1 LRRLTTA
8 SSRFFLP
15 AVPVEQEFP
24 MSIRP
29 LAAPP
34 LSDAYYMQLARAAD
48 RLFLYFGLILGLAS
62 LALALWSGRWLPLF
76 VATVPAL
83 VLMAVQIKLAPGSLR
98 SRITV
103 ALMSMV
109 LVAATIEQANGLLEM
124 HFGVFVVIA
133 LLLYY
138 RDWIPVV
145 VAATAITVHHLAF
158 YWMQARGLPVHAFAA
173 GGSAGTVALHA
184 LYVLVETAF
193 ISAMAVQ
200 LRRQVLILGA
210 SPAQLQTMV
219 DAIASGDHHTDV
231 GGARFAPGTLA
242 EGVLRMR
249 NQLGERHRQEDALNR
264 ENTQIRAS
272 LDASRTGMMI
282 ADNEHIIRYVNR
294 SVVALLRN
302 QQDTLRKAFP
312 DFNVDTLIGSSIHR
326 FHANPARIRGMLD
339 QLKKVHNG
347 QITIGPVHFS
357 QVVTPV
363 FNADGSRSG
372 FAVEWH
378 DRTQELQLEN
388 SVANIV
394 AAASAGALDQ
404 RLQSVSEA
412 GFIQTLTTGINQLLE
427 VVATTTG
434 ELRAMLSALA
444 AGDLD
449 HRVQGD
455 YAGDFEAMK
464 VDANLTAER
473 LTGIVGQIKQCS
485 LAINSAARELA
496 AGNDDLSQRTEQ
508 QAANLEET
516 AASMEELTSTVRE
529 NAASARHAN
538 QLAVGA
544 ADVAARGGD
553 VVGQV
558 VSTMRAIE
566 LASKRIAEIIGV
578 IDGIAFQT
586 NILALNAAV
595 EAARAGEQGR
605 GFAVVAS
612 EVRSLAQRS
621 ATAAREIKELI
632 VDSMGKVDDGAAL
645 VAQAGSTMS
654 EIVGSVQQVSDI
666 VARIAAASQE
676 QSVGIEQVNH
686 TVVQMDETTQQN
698 AALVEEASAAA
709 RSMEQQADALTEA
722 VSVFRYSAAV
732 GAEGVRRVG

>member
-1 LRRLTTA
+1 MSTRRHTT
-8 SSRFFLP
+8 L
-15 AVPVEQEFP
+15 Q
-24 MSIRP
+24 
-29 LAAPP
+29 PP
-34 LSDAYYMQLARAAD
+34 DAYYTQLACAAD

-62 LALALWSGRWLPLF
+62 LTLAVWSDQWLPFYAVSVPVLALM
-76 VATVPAL
+76 TVQ
-83 VLMAVQIKLAPGSLR
+83 VKLAEGSLR
-98 SRITV
+98 SRVTV
-103 ALMSMV
+103 ALALMA
-109 LVAATIEQANGLLEM
+109 LVAATIQQAGGAAEA
-124 HFGVFVVIA
+124 HFGVFVVLA

-138 RDWIPVV
+138 RDWVPVV
-145 VAATAITVHHLAF
+145 VAAAAISVHHLVF
-158 YWMQARGLPVHAFAA
+158 HWLQARGLPVRAFAQ
-173 GGSAGTVALHA
+173 GSGFDMVLLHI
-184 LYVLVETAF
+184 LYVVVEAAF
-193 ISAMAVQ
+193 ISMMAVQ
-200 LRRQVLILGA
+200 LQRQVLALGA
-210 SPAQLQTMV
+210 APARLRTML
-219 DAIASGDHHTDV
+219 DAIANGEESDALSDV
-231 GGARFAPGTLA
+231 HRIAAGTLA
-242 EGVLRMR
+242 DSVLQMR
-249 NQLGERHRQEDALNR
+249 AKLAQRQQQDAALHH
-264 ENTQIRAS
+264 ENSQIRAS

-302 QQDTLRKAFP
+302 QQDSLREAFP
-312 DFNVDTLIGSSIHR
+312 DFNVDTLVGSSIHR

-378 DRTQELQLEN
+378 DRTQELALEN
-388 SVANIV
+388 SVAGIV

-404 RLQSVSEA
+404 RLQAVSEA
-412 GFIQTLTTGINQLLE
+412 GFIQALTTGINQLLE

-434 ELRAMLSALA
+434 ELRTMLSALA

-464 VDANLTAER
+464 IDANLTAER

-485 LAINSAARELA
+485 LAINTAAHELS

-516 AASMEELTSTVRE
+516 AASMEELTATVRE
-529 NAASARHAN
+529 NAASARQAN
-538 QLAVGA
+538 QLAMGA

-558 VSTMRAIE
+558 VSTMHAIE
-566 LASKRIAEIIGV
+566 LSSKRIAEIIGV

-632 VDSMGKVDDGAAL
+632 GDSMGKVDDGAAL

-676 QSVGIEQVNH
+676 QSAGIEQVNH

-709 RSMEQQADALTEA
+709 RSMEEQASALAEA
-722 VSVFRYSAAV
+722 VSVFRYSA
-732 GAEGVRRVG
+732 GGEAEVMRRAG

>member
-1 LRRLTTA
+1 MSTRPHATT
-8 SSRFFLP
+8 
-15 AVPVEQEFP
+15 
-24 MSIRP
+24 
-29 LAAPP
+29 PP
-34 LSDAYYMQLARAAD
+34 PDAYYTQLACAAD

-62 LALALWSGRWLPLF
+62 LALALWSGQWLPFYAVSLPSL
-76 VATVPAL
+76 A
-83 VLMAVQIKLAPGSLR
+83 LMAVQIKLAPGSLL
-98 SRITV
+98 SRVTV
-103 ALMSMV
+103 ALVLMA
-109 LVAATIEQANGLLEM
+109 LVAATIQQANGLVEM

-145 VAATAITVHHLAF
+145 VAAAAISVHHLAF
-158 YWMQARGLPVHAFAA
+158 YWLQSRGLPVRAFAA
-173 GGSAGTVALHA
+173 GSGFNIVLLHA
-184 LYVLVETAF
+184 LYVVVETAF

-200 LRRQVLILGA
+200 LRRQVLTLGA
-210 SPAQLQTMV
+210 APTRLRAMV
-219 DAIASGDHHTDV
+219 DAIASGENSDAIGTD
-231 GGARFAPGTLA
+231 GSFAAGTLA
-242 EGVLRMR
+242 DGVLRMR
-249 NQLGERHRQEDALNR
+249 TQLEQKQQQEAALHH
-264 ENTQIRAS
+264 ENIQIRAS

-312 DFNVDTLIGSSIHR
+312 DFNVDTLVGSSIHR

-339 QLKKVHNG
+339 QLRKVHNG

-378 DRTQELQLEN
+378 DRTQELALEN
-388 SVANIV
+388 SVAGIV

-404 RLQSVSEA
+404 RLQAVSEA

-434 ELRAMLSALA
+434 ELRTMLSALA

-464 VDANLTAER
+464 IDANLTAER

-485 LAINSAARELA
+485 LAINTAAHELA
-496 AGNDDLSQRTEQ
+496 AGNDDLSRRTEQ

-516 AASMEELTSTVRE
+516 AASMEELTATVRE
-529 NAASARHAN
+529 NAASARQAN
-538 QLAVGA
+538 QLAMGA

-558 VSTMRAIE
+558 VSTMHAIE
-566 LASKRIAEIIGV
+566 LSSKRIAEIIGV

-632 VDSMGKVDDGAAL
+632 GDSMGKVEDGAAL

-676 QSVGIEQVNH
+676 QSAGIEQVNH

-709 RSMEQQADALTEA
+709 RSMEEQASALAEA
-722 VSVFRYSAAV
+722 VSVFRYSTGGTEV
-732 GAEGVRRVG
+732 MRRAG

>member
-1 LRRLTTA
+1 
-8 SSRFFLP
+8 
-15 AVPVEQEFP
+15 
-24 MSIRP
+24 MSIRRHTT
-29 LAAPP
+29 LQPP
-34 LSDAYYMQLARAAD
+34 DAYYTQLACAAD

-62 LALALWSGRWLPLF
+62 LTLAVWSDQWLPLL
-76 VATVPAL
+76 VVSVPAL
-83 VLMAVQIKLAPGSLR
+83 VVMAVQIKLAPGSLR

-103 ALMSMV
+103 ALALMA
-109 LVAATIEQANGLLEM
+109 LVAATIQQAGGAAEA
-124 HFGVFVVIA
+124 HFGVFVVLA
-133 LLLYY
+133 LLMYY
-138 RDWIPVV
+138 RDWVPVV
-145 VAATAITVHHLAF
+145 VAAAAISVHHLVF
-158 YWMQARGLPVHAFAA
+158 HWLQARGLPVRAFAQ
-173 GGSAGTVALHA
+173 GSGFDMVMLHI
-184 LYVLVETAF
+184 LYVVVEAAF
-193 ISAMAVQ
+193 ISVMAVQ
-200 LRRQVLILGA
+200 LHRQVLALGA
-210 SPAQLQTMV
+210 APARLRTML
-219 DAIASGDHHTDV
+219 DAIANGEESDAIGDVHRV
-231 GGARFAPGTLA
+231 AAGTLA
-242 EGVLRMR
+242 DSVLQMR
-249 NQLGERHRQEDALNR
+249 AKLAQRQQQDAALHH
-264 ENTQIRAS
+264 ENSQIRAS

-302 QQDTLRKAFP
+302 QQETLRKAFP
-312 DFNVDTLIGSSIHR
+312 DFNVDTLVGSSIHR
-326 FHANPARIRGMLD
+326 FHANPERIRGMLD
-339 QLKKVHNG
+339 QLQKVHNG
-347 QITIGPVHFS
+347 QIRIGPVHFS

-363 FNADGSRSG
+363 FNTDGSRSG

-378 DRTQELQLEN
+378 DRTQELLLEN
-388 SVANIV
+388 SVADIV

-404 RLQSVSEA
+404 RLQSVGEA

-434 ELRAMLSALA
+434 ELRTMLSALA

-464 VDANLTAER
+464 IDANLTAER

-485 LAINSAARELA
+485 LAINSAAHELA
-496 AGNDDLSQRTEQ
+496 AGNDDLSRRTEQ

-529 NAASARHAN
+529 NAASARQAN

-558 VSTMRAIE
+558 VATMRAIE
-566 LASKRIAEIIGV
+566 LSSKRIAEIIGV

-595 EAARAGEQGR
+595 EAARAGDQGR

-632 VDSMGKVDDGAAL
+632 GDSMSKVDDGAAL
-645 VAQAGSTMS
+645 VAQAGSTMG
-654 EIVGSVQQVSDI
+654 EIVDSVQQVSDI
-666 VARIAAASQE
+666 VARIALASQE

-709 RSMEQQADALTEA
+709 RSMEQQASALAEA
-722 VSVFRYSAAV
+722 VSVFRYSAGG
-732 GAEGVRRVG
+732 GAELIRRVG

>member
-1 LRRLTTA
+1 MSARPHATT
-8 SSRFFLP
+8 
-15 AVPVEQEFP
+15 
-24 MSIRP
+24 
-29 LAAPP
+29 PP
-34 LSDAYYMQLARAAD
+34 PDAYYTQLACAAD

-62 LALALWSGRWLPLF
+62 LALALWSGQWLPFFAISLPSL
-76 VATVPAL
+76 A
-83 VLMAVQIKLAPGSLR
+83 LMAVQIKLASGSLL
-98 SRITV
+98 SRVTV
-103 ALMSMV
+103 ALVLMA
-109 LVAATIEQANGLLEM
+109 LVAATIQQANGLVEM

-145 VAATAITVHHLAF
+145 VAAAAISVHHLAF
-158 YWMQARGLPVHAFAA
+158 YWLQTRGLPVRAFAA
-173 GGSAGTVALHA
+173 GSGFGIVLLHA
-184 LYVLVETAF
+184 LYVVVETAF

-200 LRRQVLILGA
+200 LRRQVLTLGA
-210 SPAQLQTMV
+210 APARLRAMV
-219 DAIASGDHHTDV
+219 DAIASGEDSDAIGDDHRV
-231 GGARFAPGTLA
+231 APGSLA
-242 EGVLRMR
+242 DGVLRMR
-249 NQLGERHRQEDALNR
+249 HQLAQRHQQETALHH

-302 QQDTLRKAFP
+302 QQETLRKAFP

-339 QLKKVHNG
+339 QLQKPHNG
-347 QITIGPVHFS
+347 QIRIGPVHFS

-363 FNADGSRSG
+363 FNADGSRNG

-378 DRTQELQLEN
+378 DRTQELLLEN
-388 SVANIV
+388 SVADIV

-404 RLQSVSEA
+404 RLQTVAET

-449 HRVQGD
+449 HRVRGD

-464 VDANLTAER
+464 IDANLTAER

-485 LAINSAARELA
+485 LAINSAAHELA
-496 AGNDDLSQRTEQ
+496 AGNDDLSRRTEQ

-558 VSTMRAIE
+558 VATMQAIE
-566 LASKRIAEIIGV
+566 LSSKRIAEIIGV

-605 GFAVVAS
+605 GVAVVAS

-645 VAQAGSTMS
+645 VAQAGSTMN

-676 QSVGIEQVNH
+676 QSAGIEQVNH

-698 AALVEEASAAA
+698 AAQVEEASAAA
-709 RSMEQQADALTEA
+709 RSMEAQADALAEA
-722 VSVFRYSAAV
+722 VSVFRYSAEVEAEV
-732 GAEGVRRVG
+732 GVTRRAG

>member
-1 LRRLTTA
+1 
-8 SSRFFLP
+8 
-15 AVPVEQEFP
+15 
-24 MSIRP
+24 MSTRP
-29 LAAPP
+29 HATPP
-34 LSDAYYMQLARAAD
+34 TSDAYYTQLACVAD

-62 LALALWSGRWLPLF
+62 LALALWSDRWLPLL
-76 VATVPAL
+76 VVTVPAL
-83 VLMAVQIKLAPGSLR
+83 ALMAVQIKLAAGSLR
-98 SRITV
+98 SRVTV
-103 ALMSMV
+103 ALMLMA
-109 LVAATIEQANGLLEM
+109 LVAATIEQANGMVEM

-145 VAATAITVHHLAF
+145 VATVAISAHHLAF
-158 YWMQARGLPVHAFAA
+158 YWMQASGLPVHAFAA
-173 GGSAGTVALHA
+173 GSSLGMVLLHA
-184 LYVLVETAF
+184 VYVLVEAAF
-193 ISAMAVQ
+193 ICAMAVQ

-210 SPAQLQTMV
+210 PPAQLRAMV
-219 DAIASGDHHTDV
+219 DAIASGDNNPSDI
-231 GGARFAPGTLA
+231 GQARFAPGTLA
-242 EGVLRMR
+242 DGVLRMR
-249 NQLGERHRQEDALNR
+249 NQLGERHRQEEALHH

-473 LTGIVGQIKQCS
+473 LTGIVSQIKQCS
-485 LAINSAARELA
+485 LAINTAARELA

-544 ADVAARGGD
+544 ADVAVRGGD

-566 LASKRIAEIIGV
+566 LSSKRIAEIIGV

-676 QSVGIEQVNH
+676 QSVGIEQVN
-686 TVVQMDETTQQN
+686 
-698 AALVEEASAAA
+698 
-709 RSMEQQADALTEA
+709 
-722 VSVFRYSAAV
+722 
-732 GAEGVRRVG
+732 

>member
-1 LRRLTTA
+1 MSTRRHTT
-8 SSRFFLP
+8 L
-15 AVPVEQEFP
+15 Q
-24 MSIRP
+24 
-29 LAAPP
+29 PP
-34 LSDAYYMQLARAAD
+34 DAYYTQLACAAD

-62 LALALWSGRWLPLF
+62 LTLAVWSGQWLPLL
-76 VATVPAL
+76 VVSVPAL
-83 VLMAVQIKLAPGSLR
+83 VVMAVQIKLAPGSLR
-98 SRITV
+98 SRVAV
-103 ALMSMV
+103 ALALIA
-109 LVAATIEQANGLLEM
+109 LVAATIQQAGGAAQA
-124 HFGVFVVIA
+124 HFGVFVVLA

-138 RDWIPVV
+138 RDWVPVV
-145 VAATAITVHHLAF
+145 VAAAAISVHHLVF
-158 YWMQARGLPVHAFAA
+158 HWLQARGLPVRAFAQ
-173 GGSAGTVALHA
+173 GSGFDMVMLHI
-184 LYVLVETAF
+184 LYVVVEAAF
-193 ISAMAVQ
+193 ISVMAVQ
-200 LRRQVLILGA
+200 LHRQVLALGA
-210 SPAQLQTMV
+210 APARLRTML
-219 DAIASGDHHTDV
+219 DAIANGEESDAIGDVHRVAAGSLADSVLQMRAKLAQRQQQDAALHH
-231 GGARFAPGTLA
+231 
-242 EGVLRMR
+242 
-249 NQLGERHRQEDALNR
+249 
-264 ENTQIRAS
+264 ENSQIRAS

-302 QQDTLRKAFP
+302 QQETLRKAFP
-312 DFNVDTLIGSSIHR
+312 DFNVDTLVGSSIHR
-326 FHANPARIRGMLD
+326 FHANPERIRGMLD
-339 QLKKVHNG
+339 QLQKVHNG
-347 QITIGPVHFS
+347 QIRIGPVHFS

-378 DRTQELQLEN
+378 DRTQELLLEN

-434 ELRAMLSALA
+434 ELRTMLSALA

-464 VDANLTAER
+464 IDANLTAER

-485 LAINSAARELA
+485 LAINSAAHELA
-496 AGNDDLSQRTEQ
+496 AGNDDLSRRTEQ

-529 NAASARHAN
+529 NAASARQAN

-558 VSTMRAIE
+558 VATMRAIE
-566 LASKRIAEIIGV
+566 LSSKRIAEIIGV

-595 EAARAGEQGR
+595 EAARAGDQGR

-632 VDSMGKVDDGAAL
+632 GDSMSKVDDGAAL
-645 VAQAGSTMS
+645 VAQAGSTMG
-654 EIVGSVQQVSDI
+654 EIVDSVQQVSDI
-666 VARIAAASQE
+666 VARIALASQE

-709 RSMEQQADALTEA
+709 RSMEQQANALAEA
-722 VSVFRYSAAV
+722 VSVFRYSAGG
-732 GAEGVRRVG
+732 GAEVIRRVG

>member
-1 LRRLTTA
+1 MSTRRHTT
-8 SSRFFLP
+8 L
-15 AVPVEQEFP
+15 Q
-24 MSIRP
+24 
-29 LAAPP
+29 PP
-34 LSDAYYMQLARAAD
+34 DAYYTQLACAAD

-62 LALALWSGRWLPLF
+62 LTLAVWSGQWLPLLA
-76 VATVPAL
+76 VSVPAL
-83 VLMAVQIKLAPGSLR
+83 VVMAVQIKLAPGSLR
-98 SRITV
+98 SRVTV
-103 ALMSMV
+103 ALALMA
-109 LVAATIEQANGLLEM
+109 LVAATIQQAGGAAQA
-124 HFGVFVVIA
+124 HFGVFVVLA

-138 RDWIPVV
+138 RDWVPVV
-145 VAATAITVHHLAF
+145 VAAAAISVHHLVF
-158 YWMQARGLPVHAFAA
+158 HWLQARGLPVRAFAQ
-173 GGSAGTVALHA
+173 GSGFDMVMLHI
-184 LYVLVETAF
+184 LYVVVEAAF
-193 ISAMAVQ
+193 ISVMAVQ
-200 LRRQVLILGA
+200 LHRQILALGA
-210 SPAQLQTMV
+210 APARLRTML
-219 DAIASGDHHTDV
+219 DAIANGEESDAIGDVHRVAAGSLADSVLQMRAKLAQRQQQDAALHH
-231 GGARFAPGTLA
+231 
-242 EGVLRMR
+242 
-249 NQLGERHRQEDALNR
+249 
-264 ENTQIRAS
+264 ENSQIRAS

-302 QQDTLRKAFP
+302 QQETLRKAFP
-312 DFNVDTLIGSSIHR
+312 DFNVDTLVGSSIHR
-326 FHANPARIRGMLD
+326 FHANPERIRGMLD
-339 QLKKVHNG
+339 QLQKVHNG
-347 QITIGPVHFS
+347 QIRIGPVHFS

-363 FNADGSRSG
+363 FNTDGSRSG

-378 DRTQELQLEN
+378 DRTQELLLEN
-388 SVANIV
+388 SVADIV

-434 ELRAMLSALA
+434 ELRTMLSALA

-464 VDANLTAER
+464 IDANLTAER

-485 LAINSAARELA
+485 LAINSAAHELA
-496 AGNDDLSQRTEQ
+496 AGNDDLSRRTEQ

-529 NAASARHAN
+529 NAASARQAN

-558 VSTMRAIE
+558 VATMRAIE
-566 LASKRIAEIIGV
+566 LSSKRIAEIIGV

-595 EAARAGEQGR
+595 EAARAGDQGR

-632 VDSMGKVDDGAAL
+632 GDSMSKVDDGAAL
-645 VAQAGSTMS
+645 VAQAGSTMG
-654 EIVGSVQQVSDI
+654 EIVDSVQQVSDI
-666 VARIAAASQE
+666 VARIALASQE

-709 RSMEQQADALTEA
+709 RSMEQQANALAEA
-722 VSVFRYSAAV
+722 VSVFRYSAGG
-732 GAEGVRRVG
+732 GAEVIRRVG